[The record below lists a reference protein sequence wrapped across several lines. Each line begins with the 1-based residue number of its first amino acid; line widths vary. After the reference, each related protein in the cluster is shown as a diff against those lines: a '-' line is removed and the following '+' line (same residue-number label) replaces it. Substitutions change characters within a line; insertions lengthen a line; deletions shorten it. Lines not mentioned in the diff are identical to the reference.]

1 MFNIRQNL
9 NKKQLDSEKNLVTIY
24 SGVSMSNIHYAA
36 EMLMDTNEESSMR
49 FGDMSD
55 IRGRSK
61 IKVTKKN
68 VIYSMIPLVFPIL
81 V

>member
-1 MFNIRQNL
+1 
-9 NKKQLDSEKNLVTIY
+9 
-24 SGVSMSNIHYAA
+24 MSNIHYAA